1 MSAHSQFGS
10 LAEKWSYE
18 SVAKLLL
25 DRSGS
30 TSGVHLWIIR
40 ASRWSQNTL
49 AFYDNFVRY
58 NSAGAP
64 DYSGI
69 SNVGGTSFAAW
80 RHLDALMINAVSG
93 VEGASIDVPCAIIGF
108 SKGCSVMNQLIYEM
122 GLFFDEREFIED
134 LQIPSRV
141 FSLTWLDSGHNGVS
155 HLWPTWTVP
164 LARLRHF
171 PSLPKLF
178 IFATPYQ
185 QPNACYAILLMRSWL
200 IKVEVISDSVQILA
214 VLTSGIGCIIV
225 VIDFDIRIPI
235 YMHLLR
241 LTEGHWK
248 ERSDR
253 PWNFRDFNTFL
264 RTLQA
269 YRLPFYSDTF
279 FKGVHWQCPPS
290 DGTQMLPG
298 VSIEAHFEILDREQ
312 EVSEGK
318 SGK

>member
-40 ASRWSQNTL
+40 ASRWSQNTF

-58 NSAGAP
+58 KSAGAP

-80 RHLDALMINAVSG
+80 RHLDALMINAVSR

-185 QPNACYAILLMRSWL
+185 
-200 IKVEVISDSVQILA
+200 
-214 VLTSGIGCIIV
+214 
-225 VIDFDIRIPI
+225 
-235 YMHLLR
+235 
-241 LTEGHWK
+241 
-248 ERSDR
+248 
-253 PWNFRDFNTFL
+253 
-264 RTLQA
+264 
-269 YRLPFYSDTF
+269 
-279 FKGVHWQCPPS
+279 
-290 DGTQMLPG
+290 
-298 VSIEAHFEILDREQ
+298 VSSSYKLVRCKFSCMYIT
-312 EVSEGK
+312 
-318 SGK
+318 